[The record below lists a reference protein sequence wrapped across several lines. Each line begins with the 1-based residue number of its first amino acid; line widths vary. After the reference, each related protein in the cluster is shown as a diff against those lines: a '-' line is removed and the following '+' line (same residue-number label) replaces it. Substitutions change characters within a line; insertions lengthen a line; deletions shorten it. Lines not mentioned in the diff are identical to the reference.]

1 MFPYTSRS
9 GRRRAGLPFVT
20 RNPTWPRASARTSR
34 TRGVARRRTVSGSGC
49 AREPVERSSQRA
61 GGRVAAALPSAAE
74 AAVRTAAVQGVF
86 REGRP
91 SHGRRVVLFVAPGDG
106 EVAFVVGKRIGGA
119 VDRNRARRI
128 LREAL
133 RMVMPEGIEGHD
145 VVLVAREDIR
155 GARTQDLEA
164 ELGELLER
172 GGANA

>member
-1 MFPYTSRS
+1 M
-9 GRRRAGLPFVT
+9 
-20 RNPTWPRASARTSR
+20 
-34 TRGVARRRTVSGSGC
+34 
-49 AREPVERSSQRA
+49 
-61 GGRVAAALPSAAE
+61 
-74 AAVRTAAVQGVF
+74 
-86 REGRP
+86 
-91 SHGRRVVLFVAPGDG
+91 VLFVAPGDG

-133 RMVMPEGIEGHD
+133 RTVMPEGIAGHD